1 MGGGGAGLPSG
12 SRSRCDG
19 AVDPPRSAPRPAAAR
34 TRPLSFAA
42 RYTSAACRTG
52 CPRHGP
58 LDHPA
63 AARLNRR
70 WRPTRG
76 DLTPQPAVG
85 QRLPAGLVVVAGV
98 QVHRGRIGQQPPAG
112 PCTAVRVAAA
122 VSRVAASK
130 PSWRR
135 LAGAGT
141 AASGMP
147 AASQATERLRPCLR
161 RSTGLGPATWPPPG
175 ASVIQPS
182 MARCSGSKPCS
193 RVIGRQGELVELL
206 GQARGDPLVAAAAQR
221 GRRAGG
227 VGDAAV
233 AAAKH
238 QDLDELVE
246 DHGSRGRGRGDGG
259 SPAGGGRYAPEPA
272 LGAGS
277 TGAAGCTMA
286 QRARDLPMTIGCEI
300 SVSIAARA
308 CLVPPARLAPV
319 LGSLSPGR
327 RCEAIGRVSP
337 RECPSPPGWR
347 SCAAAPPRSP
357 GTAPG

>member
-12 SRSRCDG
+12 SRSRRDG

-161 RSTGLGPATWPPPG
+161 RSTGLGPATWPPGRLGDTAVDGQVLGLQAVQPG
-175 ASVIQPS
+175 HRPP
-182 MARCSGSKPCS
+182 G
-193 RVIGRQGELVELL
+193 
-206 GQARGDPLVAAAAQR
+206 
-221 GRRAGG
+221 RAGG
-227 VGDAAV
+227 AAWPGPRRSTRRGGG
-233 AAAKH
+233 AAWSPSRRRRRCG
-238 QDLDELVE
+238 
-246 DHGSRGRGRGDGG
+246 GSRSQTPR
-259 SPAGGGRYAPEPA
+259 
-272 LGAGS
+272 
-277 TGAAGCTMA
+277 
-286 QRARDLPMTIGCEI
+286 
-300 SVSIAARA
+300 
-308 CLVPPARLAPV
+308 
-319 LGSLSPGR
+319 PG
-327 RCEAIGRVSP
+327 
-337 RECPSPPGWR
+337 
-347 SCAAAPPRSP
+347 
-357 GTAPG
+357 